1 MQRSRSTVIVL
12 VGDDGRAMTRLRE
25 ASNVSVV
32 QVDPD
37 RPVLDRAVEAWRV
50 AQGSSAP
57 YVVSD
62 ADPLGLVA
70 ESWVRYFDE
79 QAPAGELEV
88 AVTETLARWRTRA
101 IDLPDYYLVVDPE
114 GWKPT
119 RRHWF
124 LGFLADAAPV
134 RVVPAASDITTMIA
148 SLATGPWW
156 PEIDRLLDGVERAV
170 PDRPRLRDRG
180 KL

>member
-1 MQRSRSTVIVL
+1 
-12 VGDDGRAMTRLRE
+12 
-25 ASNVSVV
+25 
-32 QVDPD
+32 
-37 RPVLDRAVEAWRV
+37 
-50 AQGSSAP
+50 
-57 YVVSD
+57 
-62 ADPLGLVA
+62 
-70 ESWVRYFDE
+70 
-79 QAPAGELEV
+79 
-88 AVTETLARWRTRA
+88 LARWRTRA
-101 IDLPDYYLVVDPE
+101 IDLPDYYLVVDPA
-114 GWKPT
+114 GWTPT